1 MRTSLS
7 TILTACGRRIGRA
20 ALLLF
25 LAPGLAL
32 ADSPPAGLKR
42 TETLQLERLGKV
54 SDDERSVLRIEWRAA
69 LSGVDETRRLQEITD
84 KLRGMEA
91 GIATVNE
98 LVRNMPTEKRATP
111 PAVVAAA
118 AEPGSETDWRLMA
131 ANVAALTL
139 VTIWWFGRR
148 KRRDADAPAPE
159 NMDAQRAEPA
169 MRSAKAPAVQV
180 AAPVAG
186 PIAAA
191 VAEPAAVLLPVPP
204 LPQDIALQAPPA
216 ITDMEAT
223 VILSAA
229 PEMTPFA
236 QSVAVD
242 EPASLAE
249 QTMPATPSP
258 TIDFVLEEA
267 DPGTVIEEPA
277 VAAKSVAPAPPRAVP
292 DRNVEP
298 TLQLAEIMLSMGLE
312 QGAAQALVEYTEA
325 NPRHAVYHMLKLLGI
340 YRKRGLHEEFV
351 ATAEKLRK
359 NFNIQA
365 EDWGASGRGE
375 VSTLE
380 NFSRVAEHIQSIWSK
395 PEECIPYLR
404 HLLEDNRDGARAG
417 FPQSVAEEMLL
428 LVEILK
434 SDQGAS
440 QPAA

>member
-20 ALLLF
+20 TLLLF

-32 ADSPPAGLKR
+32 ADSPPAELKR

-98 LVRNMPTEKRATP
+98 LVRNMPAEKRATP
-111 PAVVAAA
+111 PAVVATA

-139 VTIWWFGRR
+139 VTLWWYGRR
-148 KRRDADAPAPE
+148 KTRKANAAAAE
-159 NMDAQRAEPA
+159 NEHGARAEPA
-169 MRSAKAPAVQV
+169 MRIASTPASQV
-180 AAPVAG
+180 VEPV
-186 PIAAA
+186 
-191 VAEPAAVLLPVPP
+191 VEPAAPPPPAPTLPRNVNVE
-204 LPQDIALQAPPA
+204 APPA
-216 ITDMEAT
+216 ITDMAAT

-229 PEMTPFA
+229 PEIAPSA
-236 QSVAVD
+236 SNVATD
-242 EPASLAE
+242 EPAAPAE

-267 DPGTVIEEPA
+267 DPGTVIEEPP
-277 VAAKSVAPAPPRAVP
+277 VPAKSVTPAPPRAVP

-340 YRKRGLHEEFV
+340 YRKRGLHEEFL

-440 QPAA
+440 QPVA

>member
-1 MRTSLS
+1 MPTTLA
-7 TILTACGRRIGRA
+7 TIFSCCGRRLGRV

-25 LAPGLAL
+25 LVPALSLAAAPP
-32 ADSPPAGLKR
+32 SELKR
-42 TETLQLERLGKV
+42 SETLQLERLGKV
-54 SDDERSVLRIEWRAA
+54 SDDERSVLRIEWRSA
-69 LSGVDETRRLQEITD
+69 LSGVDESRRMQEITD

-91 GIATVNE
+91 TLVTVND
-98 LVRNMPTEKRATP
+98 LVRSMPTEKRAAT

-118 AEPGSETDWRLMA
+118 TEPESESDWRLMA

-139 VTIWWFGRR
+139 VTIWWYGRR
-148 KRRDADAPAPE
+148 RTRNANAPADE
-159 NMDAQRAEPA
+159 RGDGARAEPA
-169 MRSAKAPAVQV
+169 MRIATAPAGPV
-180 AAPVAG
+180 AAATELTSVAET
-186 PIAAA
+186 AA
-191 VAEPAAVLLPVPP
+191 VPLPVPP
-204 LPQDIALQAPPA
+204 RPQEVAVQAPPA

-223 VILSAA
+223 VILPAPPEATPSAPTVA
-229 PEMTPFA
+229 ADERPESASQATP
-236 QSVAVD
+236 D
-242 EPASLAE
+242 
-249 QTMPATPSP
+249 TPSP

-267 DPGTVIEEPA
+267 DPGTIVDETP
-277 VAAKSVAPAPPRAVP
+277 VAAKTVAPAPPRAAT
-292 DRNVEP
+292 DRNLEP

-340 YRKRGLHEEFV
+340 YRKRGLHDEFL

-375 VSTLE
+375 ISTLE
-380 NFSRVAEHIQSIWSK
+380 NFSRVAEHIQSIWNK

-434 SDQGAS
+434 GDQGAN
-440 QPAA
+440 QAAA